1 MDKYKAW
8 ISSLTP
14 LEFTNEKSLEQIIY
28 ELIPILI
35 EIKSKQDNN
44 ATLFDTFLTDLKKK
58 INDIKTSITTSNT
71 EFRNKEEEI
80 KTNISNKESEI
91 TLNILNRFTEIL
103 DKINNF
109 GNTYFTNNPDV
120 FTKGILDVAFL
131 LTNNDT
137 PYSKWNKE
145 DKGIYDTNV
154 NLVDIVSTPPLDSS
168 GYRYC
173 TSDKQV
179 YYGDHIT
186 SDGQINK
193 LVKYKNNVLYK
204 KAYGVLQE
212 KLFPTTE
219 NGYFIGFCDIN
230 NACYFAS
237 SVSGSETTYSIKM
250 INLTTKELTRYENLV
265 MPEGFSNV
273 YLSNNNHYIIK
284 KFNEYYFMF
293 YLKNGESIPYIAR
306 STDLIHWANVGS
318 IGASGLITLRVCNN
332 NLYITTSSFG
342 SYLYD
347 EVNNKFDKVMYDNN
361 EVIIIGEIE
370 ENIVFVPTMG
380 GSIYGS
386 IDKNLANATIFKGGT
401 YYATGNVNRLEFSK
415 NENLFTILGEPYQL
429 QYDILSVMYIANHGY
444 PIHNIKFSSL
454 NAFFNIDDKTLYSI
468 YSTRGSFKYYPTKFD
483 TPFIGDIVVN
493 ENGDIYDDKYLQK
506 LEIKTEWEYLGR

>member
-1 MDKYKAW
+1 MDKYNAW

-14 LEFTNEKSLEQIIY
+14 LDFANEKSLEQIIY
-28 ELIPILI
+28 ELIPILM
-35 EIKSKQDNN
+35 EIKNNQDSKK
-44 ATLFDTFLTDLKKK
+44 TSYDTFLLELKKK

-71 EFRNKEEEI
+71 EFRNKEDEI
-80 KTNISNKESEI
+80 KTNISNKEREI
-91 TLNILNRFTEIL
+91 TLNILNRFNEIL
-103 DKINNF
+103 NKINNF
-109 GNTYFTNNPDV
+109 GDTYFTNNPDV

-131 LTNNDT
+131 LTNNTT
-137 PYSKWNKE
+137 PYYKWNKE

-154 NLVDIVSTPPLDSS
+154 NLVDIVPTPPIETG

-179 YYGDHIT
+179 YYADHIT
-186 SDGQINK
+186 TDGQINK
-193 LVKYKNNVLYK
+193 LIKYKNNVLYK
-204 KAYGVLQE
+204 KAYGVLKE
-212 KLFPTTE
+212 KLFLTSE

-230 NACYFAS
+230 NACFFAS

-250 INLTTKELTRYENLV
+250 VNLTTKEITRYENLV

-273 YLSNNNHYIIK
+273 YLTGNNHYIIK
-284 KFNEYYFMF
+284 KFNNDYFMF
-293 YLKNGESIPYIAR
+293 YLKTDETIPYIAK
-306 STDLIHWANVGS
+306 SSDLINWVNVGS
-318 IGASGLITLRVCNN
+318 IGASGLITFRVCNN

-347 EVNNKFDKVMYDNN
+347 EVNNRFDKVTYDNN

-370 ENIVFVPTMG
+370 ENIVFVPTTG
-380 GSIYGS
+380 GSIYSS

-401 YYATGNVNRLEFSK
+401 YYASGNVNRLEFSK
-415 NENLFTILGEPYQL
+415 NDNLFTILGEPYAL
-429 QYDILSVMYIANHGY
+429 QFNMLRLMNIVNHGY
-444 PIHNIKFSSL
+444 PIHNINYSSS
-454 NAFFNIDDKTLYSI
+454 NAFFNIDDKTLYSV
-468 YSTRGSFKYYPTKFD
+468 YSKRGDVDYYPTKLD
-483 TPFIGDIVVN
+483 TPFIGNIVIN

>member
-28 ELIPILI
+28 ELIPILLD
-35 EIKSKQDNN
+35 IKSKQDNN
-44 ATLFDTFLTDLKKK
+44 ATLFDSFLTDLKKK

-71 EFRNKEEEI
+71 EFRNREEEI

-91 TLNILNRFTEIL
+91 TLNILNRFSEIL

-137 PYSKWNKE
+137 PYSKWNEE
-145 DKGIYDTNV
+145 DKGIYDTNI
-154 NLVDIVSTPPLDSS
+154 NLVDIVSTPPTNTS

-186 SDGQINK
+186 TDGQINK
-193 LVKYKNNVLYK
+193 IVKYKNNILYK
-204 KAYGVLQE
+204 KAYGVLKE
-212 KLFPTTE
+212 KLFPATE
-219 NGYFIGFCDIN
+219 NGYFIGFCDNN

-250 INLTTKELTRYENLV
+250 INLTTKKLTRYENLV
-265 MPEGFSNV
+265 MPTDFSNV

-293 YLKNGESIPYIAR
+293 YLKNGESIPYIAK

-318 IGASGLITLRVCNN
+318 IGAVGLITFRVCNN

-370 ENIVFVPTMG
+370 ENIVFVPTTG
-380 GSIYGS
+380 GSIYSS
-386 IDKNLANATIFKGGT
+386 IDKNLANGSLFNNGT
-401 YYATGNVNRLEFSK
+401 YYASGNVNRLEFSK
-415 NENLFTILGEPYQL
+415 NENLFTILGEPYKL
-429 QYDILSVMYIANHGY
+429 RYNLLSAMYIVNHGY
-444 PIHNIKFSSL
+444 PIHNNL
-454 NAFFNIDDKTLYSI
+454 DAFFNIDDKTLYSI
-468 YSTRGSFKYYPTKFD
+468 YSANATSKYCPTKFD
-483 TPFIGDIVVN
+483 TPFIGDIVIN

>member
-14 LEFTNEKSLEQIIY
+14 LDFANEKSLEQIIY
-28 ELIPILI
+28 ELIPILM
-35 EIKSKQDNN
+35 EIKNNQDSK
-44 ATLFDTFLTDLKKK
+44 TTSYDTFLHELKKK

-71 EFRNKEEEI
+71 EFRNKEDEI
-80 KTNISNKESEI
+80 KTNISNKEREI

-103 DKINNF
+103 NKINNF
-109 GNTYFTNNPDV
+109 GDSYFTNNPDV

-131 LTNNDT
+131 LTNNTT
-137 PYSKWNKE
+137 PYYKWNKE
-145 DKGIYDTNV
+145 DKEIYARI
-154 NLVDIVSTPPLDSS
+154 NLVDIVSTPPIETG

-179 YYGDHIT
+179 YYADHIT
-186 SDGQINK
+186 KDGEINK
-193 LVKYKNNVLYK
+193 LIKYKNNVLYK
-204 KAYGVLQE
+204 KAYGVLKE
-212 KLFPTTE
+212 KLFPTSE

-230 NACYFAS
+230 NACFFAS

-250 INLTTKELTRYENLV
+250 VNLTTKEITRYENLV

-273 YLSNNNHYIIK
+273 YLISNNHYIIK
-284 KFNEYYFMF
+284 KFNNDYFMF
-293 YLKNGESIPYIAR
+293 YLKTDETIPYIAKSR
-306 STDLIHWANVGS
+306 DLIHWVNVGS
-318 IGASGLITLRVCNN
+318 IGACGLTTFRVCNN

-347 EVNNKFDKVMYDNN
+347 EVNNRFDKVTYNNN

-370 ENIVFVPTMG
+370 ENIVFVPTTG
-380 GSIYGS
+380 GSIYS
-386 IDKNLANATIFKGGT
+386 STDKNLANGNLFKYGT

-415 NENLFTILGEPYQL
+415 NENLFTILGEPYKL
-429 QYDILSVMYIANHGY
+429 QFNMLSVMNITNHGY
-444 PIHNIKFSSL
+444 PIGNIEFSSL
-454 NAFFNIDDKTLYSI
+454 YTFFNVDDKTLYSI
-468 YSTRGSFKYYPTKFD
+468 YNIRGSSKYYPTKLD
-483 TPFIGDIVVN
+483 IPFIGNIVIN